1 MATQSHVSMA
11 SSRFGGITT
20 ARDRTRS
27 FRAARRHS
35 MMVRLMKLALPLA
48 ALGVGALYIIPAGFA
63 VKTKDGELAI
73 EKINITSGG
82 LKMVNPRFK
91 GVHEKHGVYDV
102 RADSALQ
109 HVSDPDLMTLDKIN
123 AELVSQQGQKT
134 ILTAPSGIFHRKKEE
149 FTFDNG
155 VTIGGEAG
163 ISGKLKTA
171 TSFMKENRLIS
182 NDPVTLGYHGHRI
195 DADSVE
201 FFTAESRAIFTGN
214 VRVHLERA
222 PGQGGQQ

>member
-1 MATQSHVSMA
+1 MATQSIA
-11 SSRFGGITT
+11 SVRFGGIST
-20 ARDRTRS
+20 ARDRTRA

-35 MMVRLMKLALPLA
+35 ILVRLLKLGLPLA
-48 ALGVGALYIIPAGFA
+48 ALGVGALYMVPTQITIQ
-63 VKTKDGELAI
+63 TKDGVGTI
-73 EKINITSGG
+73 EEIKIEAGN
-82 LKMVNPRFK
+82 LKMINPRFK
-91 GVHEKHGVYDV
+91 GVHEKHGVYDI

-109 HVSDPDLMTLDKIN
+109 QVTDPDLMTLDKIN

-134 ILTAPSGIFHRKKEE
+134 VLTAPSGIFHRKKEE

-171 TSFMKENRLIS
+171 TSYMKENRLIS

-201 FFTAESRAIFTGN
+201 VFSAESRAIFTGN

-222 PGQGGQQ
+222 PDQGGQQ